1 MRDTTPSSLAP
12 FLDIPF
18 SNFRFFPPSF
28 YLATLLSLF
37 CFVFFLGL
45 LTRSHEKRND
55 KRRRKKNKKFLNK
68 RDNNRLLCVVCAALL
83 KLLPSQCSYR
93 GRCKRLDLLYA
104 LRPSRNC
111 GWKIL
116 FFFRAPVFVC
126 LVYSFSSPIDSFKY
140 GSRLTIRRRHLVRP
154 SHLYLIRFFFS
165 RILFFKFKWKLVLNK
180 YKYT

>member
-18 SNFRFFPPSF
+18 SNFRFFPPPSF
-28 YLATLLSLF
+28 YLATPLSLF
-37 CFVFFLGL
+37 CFVFFLRL

-55 KRRRKKNKKFLNK
+55 KRRRKKWKFLNK

-111 GWKIL
+111 GWKFFFFFGRLFLFVSSIL
-116 FFFRAPVFVC
+116 FLRP
-126 LVYSFSSPIDSFKY
+126 SFKY
-140 GSRLTIRRRHLVRP
+140 GSRLTIRRRHLI
-154 SHLYLIRFFFS
+154 SKIFFS
-165 RILFFKFKWKLVLNK
+165 RILFFI
-180 YKYT
+180 